1 MPLPRETQE
10 DSFVREF
17 CALASRL
24 RVQTGPLDA
33 SNIYYGLPEVY
44 RPGQQDASEVFH
56 YFISV
61 CPLLETF
68 FTAIRTQTQNYSQ
81 CRPSNVQTTTFT
93 SCDLHVKETTHAM
106 GPVSLEELIL
116 DSTAA
121 EIAIRCQVCLQI
133 HGQQILQ
140 TESIA
145 SGLVLSLVGNLPRR
159 RVHYPSALDFPI
171 RDGVVELILVGVVR
185 HVGESPREGHYFAVV
200 QDFEDSSC
208 WLCDDSVVSKT
219 TQRVLLGEC
228 TGHPVLLFY
237 IRKEV
242 LEASHKRKLETK
254 RTSDRLRQRARRAAK
269 STEAAEKDRA
279 ADAARHQD
287 QRAALP
293 EANRE
298 ELRAVDAGRHR
309 DHRAAL
315 PEANREELRAV
326 DAGRHR
332 DHRAT
337 LPAEAAE
344 KDRAANAE
352 AMRSH
357 RAALPEADRQEVC
370 AADAARHR
378 DHRAA
383 LSEEALGQSCAEP
396 TVLDFDAQA
405 KQKIRDFISPSNMG
419 RDTCACCNEL
429 NPPSKMHAVPPSG
442 AWLACLQRKLKWEHT
457 KYTVN
462 EYTRNFYDVS
472 DKISALSGVPLA
484 KEGIQERDGNYKVRS
499 SLWTLN
505 DFFCLPH
512 FLLRNRLLCAQV
524 LLCKTCY
531 NSLRKKKT
539 SDVPPRL
546 AICNNWATVPLP
558 PSLDALQP
566 TWAEYSVCAKAQV
579 AVLLALNGRSMRQ
592 IKSHALVY
600 FNEKPAVKCLP
611 RDLGPEDYFVVFAKL
626 TDNEVVIAKKN
637 RLLVRRVVTDAL
649 LKLYRDNID
658 TYSQVS
664 DNNETIFGDNS
675 EITLEESCSVEND
688 ESNIMRET
696 DERFDRPGRD
706 RAEHDAQVFTLSAY
720 TDKRTC
726 RINRSDAFMQHN
738 TREYHLSAFP
748 HLYNNG
754 LGTVYDPLRSVH
766 VPPNEGMR
774 HLLYHPTTAKTTSKQ
789 KKSLY
794 FDH

>member
-1 MPLPRETQE
+1 MRPRPETAYQRKMSVCLSVCLSHHILIWVALHTCFFISQVNSCELSNNKNFSLLSCIMTSRCGLLNLGAGTSCFLNAILQCLFSCPMPLPRETQE

-269 STEAAEKDRA
+269 PTEAAEKY
-279 ADAARHQD
+279 
-287 QRAALP
+287 
-293 EANRE
+293 
-298 ELRAVDAGRHR
+298 
-309 DHRAAL
+309 
-315 PEANREELRAV
+315 
-326 DAGRHR
+326 
-332 DHRAT
+332 
-337 LPAEAAE
+337 
-344 KDRAANAE
+344 RAANAE

-370 AADAARHR
+370 ARHR
-378 DHRAA
+378 
-383 LSEEALGQSCAEP
+383 
-396 TVLDFDAQA
+396 
-405 KQKIRDFISPSNMG
+405 
-419 RDTCACCNEL
+419 
-429 NPPSKMHAVPPSG
+429 
-442 AWLACLQRKLKWEHT
+442 
-457 KYTVN
+457 
-462 EYTRNFYDVS
+462 
-472 DKISALSGVPLA
+472 
-484 KEGIQERDGNYKVRS
+484 
-499 SLWTLN
+499 
-505 DFFCLPH
+505 
-512 FLLRNRLLCAQV
+512 
-524 LLCKTCY
+524 
-531 NSLRKKKT
+531 T
-539 SDVPPRL
+539 SYYVD
-546 AICNNWATVPLP
+546 
-558 PSLDALQP
+558 
-566 TWAEYSVCAKAQV
+566 
-579 AVLLALNGRSMRQ
+579 
-592 IKSHALVY
+592 
-600 FNEKPAVKCLP
+600 
-611 RDLGPEDYFVVFAKL
+611 
-626 TDNEVVIAKKN
+626 
-637 RLLVRRVVTDAL
+637 
-649 LKLYRDNID
+649 
-658 TYSQVS
+658 
-664 DNNETIFGDNS
+664 
-675 EITLEESCSVEND
+675 
-688 ESNIMRET
+688 
-696 DERFDRPGRD
+696 
-706 RAEHDAQVFTLSAY
+706 
-720 TDKRTC
+720 
-726 RINRSDAFMQHN
+726 
-738 TREYHLSAFP
+738 
-748 HLYNNG
+748 
-754 LGTVYDPLRSVH
+754 
-766 VPPNEGMR
+766 
-774 HLLYHPTTAKTTSKQ
+774 
-789 KKSLY
+789 LY
-794 FDH
+794 FSFFYTLFFLQLGRFLSSGKMNQKC